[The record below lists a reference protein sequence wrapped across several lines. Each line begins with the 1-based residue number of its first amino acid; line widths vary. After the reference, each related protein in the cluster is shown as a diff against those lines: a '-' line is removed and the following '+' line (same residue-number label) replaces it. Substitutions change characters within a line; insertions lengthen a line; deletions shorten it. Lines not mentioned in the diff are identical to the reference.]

1 MDALSRYR
9 VELAR
14 LRPLDRESE
23 AELARAARCGDV
35 DARRAL
41 VESALPLVTHVA
53 RRYLRWGLPLEDLIQ
68 QGNIGVLEAVAR
80 FDPERGCRLARYAQY
95 WVRAQIREFVVHQHR
110 AVRLGTT
117 RGERRAIRLYRRGE
131 ARSPEELAALSG
143 ISRDAAAR
151 LVPLLNARDVR
162 LDVAWGG
169 SEALVER
176 LAGASTSPEREVAR
190 EDEREQVRR
199 VLRGA
204 LPKLSDR
211 EQSIVTRRLLCES
224 PASLGTLGAE
234 MGISKERVRQIEA
247 RLREKL
253 RVELRGVA
261 EDRG

>member
-23 AELARAARCGDV
+23 AELGRAARCGDV

-143 ISRDAAAR
+143 ISHDAAAR

-162 LDVAWGG
+162 LDVAWG
-169 SEALVER
+169 A
-176 LAGASTSPEREVAR
+176 
-190 EDEREQVRR
+190 
-199 VLRGA
+199 
-204 LPKLSDR
+204 PKPS
-211 EQSIVTRRLLCES
+211 SSGS
-224 PASLGTLGAE
+224 PARRRAPSAR
-234 MGISKERVRQIEA
+234 SRERTSASRCAACSEVRCRSSA
-247 RLREKL
+247 TASR
-253 RVELRGVA
+253 A
-261 EDRG
+261 S